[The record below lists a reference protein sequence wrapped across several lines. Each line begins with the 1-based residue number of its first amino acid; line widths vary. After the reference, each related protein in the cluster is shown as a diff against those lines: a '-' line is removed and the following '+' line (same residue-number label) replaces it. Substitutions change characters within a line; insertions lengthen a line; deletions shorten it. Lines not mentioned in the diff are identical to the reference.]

1 MFFAIVVS
9 KDRYIMNFE
18 KHYSIHSL
26 VKRGRDL
33 SKQMDIV
40 SFDLFDTLLI
50 RRIHDPDLI
59 KLPVARFI
67 AAKAVE
73 SGCAWS
79 WQKVQKLRDS
89 IEKRHRAETGEK
101 FADHEACYP
110 RFMKE
115 VLAEIF
121 GEEKGESLLQSV
133 TDYELFMENSMLV
146 PRREMVEW
154 LIELAGYGK
163 KIYILSDIY
172 LPAEHLRI
180 LIRHAGFLDY
190 VEEVISSADTFLAKA
205 SGEAFAFIEE
215 KYSLDRK
222 KWLHIGDNPI
232 SDGLRPSEFGLSSLV
247 LHDASEKHRKAI
259 IKRYFNY
266 SDGRPFWRGRAL
278 QQLMQPHEGENVRRE
293 DLYIEGYSFLA
304 PLIGGFVQYIA
315 EQCRARGISKVF
327 FLSREGWTFK
337 RFWEQ
342 SMPALF
348 PDGNL
353 PEIEYLYVSRM
364 ALAGASCAHQGL
376 TRDNADIA
384 FLPSGNRDF
393 RDVCRI
399 FGLDIAPLELHL
411 QRYELAATTCLSHL
425 HEGFESLDK
434 ARFYELLEDEAFQ
447 KEIQRQTGAANE
459 ALQRYLVDVGFFNH
473 TDVAI
478 VDIGWLGTIQ
488 RFLYEAVKHRTD
500 CPSFHGFLFGATR
513 GIPYPTSLKNVIEGV
528 VYDRQRFDMAGSTI
542 LYARDLFEEACRAPH
557 PTLNGYQLIENGYTL
572 QFREGDDEIGQAEL
586 QQDSYFA
593 PLQQGIFDGAAKYG
607 AASALLGY
615 SLKDYKPWFN
625 CMLVGKLAFP
635 KTMEVANIRHRHH
648 LDDFHGRHVPNKVHV
663 KGSRHLWDFPLLQ
676 LSCNPLLRLKFFL
689 GHLRERIKE

>member
-1 MFFAIVVS
+1 
-9 KDRYIMNFE
+9 
-18 KHYSIHSL
+18 
-26 VKRGRDL
+26 
-33 SKQMDIV
+33 MDIV
-40 SFDLFDTLLI
+40 TFDLFDTLFI

-67 AAKAVE
+67 AAKATE
-73 SGCAWS
+73 LGTGWS

-89 IEKRHRAETGEK
+89 IEKRHRAKTGEK

-110 RFMKE
+110 SFMQE

-121 GEEKGESLLQSV
+121 GEEQGKSFLQTV

-146 PRREMVEW
+146 PRGEMVDW
-154 LIELAGYGK
+154 LVELAAIGK
-163 KIYILSDIY
+163 KIYIISDIY
-172 LPAEHLRI
+172 LPAEHLKR
-180 LIRHAGFLDY
+180 LVRHAGFLEH
-190 VEEVISSADTFLAKA
+190 VEDVISSADTFLAKA
-205 SGEAFAFIEE
+205 SGKAFSFIEE
-215 KYSLDRK
+215 KYSLDRR

-232 SDGLRPSEFGLSSLV
+232 SDGLRPSQYGISALV

-259 IKRYFNY
+259 VKRYFNY

-278 QQLMQPHEGENVRRE
+278 QQLMQPHEGENIERA

-315 EQCRARGISKVF
+315 ESCRTLGITKIF

-342 SMPALF
+342 AMPALF
-348 PDGNL
+348 PDGKL

-364 ALAGASCAHQGL
+364 ALAGASCALQGL

-384 FLPSGNRDF
+384 FLPPGNRDF

-399 FGLDIAPLELHL
+399 FGLDITTLEPHL
-411 QRYELAATTCLSHL
+411 QRYNLTATTCLSHL
-425 HEGFESLDK
+425 HEGFDSWDK
-434 ARFYELLEDEAFQ
+434 VRFYELLEDSAFQ
-447 KEIQRQTGAANE
+447 GEIRRQTTSANT
-459 ALQRYLVDVGFFNH
+459 ALQRYLADVGFFNH

-488 RFLYEAVKHRTD
+488 RFLFEAVKDRAD
-500 CPSFHGFLFGATR
+500 CPRFHGFLFGATR
-513 GIPYPTSLKNVIEGV
+513 GIPYPTSTKNRIEGV
-528 VYDRQRFDMAGSTI
+528 LYDRQNFDMAASTI

-557 PTLNGYQLIENGYTL
+557 PTLNAYQLTEAGYTL
-572 QFREGDDEIGQAEL
+572 EFRKGDDEIGQAEL
-586 QQDSYFA
+586 QQDRYFA
-593 PLQQGIFDGAAKYG
+593 PLQQGIFDAAVRYG
-607 AASALLGY
+607 AASAVLGY

-625 CMLVGKLAFP
+625 CLLVNKLAFP
-635 KTMEVANIRHRHH
+635 RTVEVANIRHRHH

-663 KGSRHLWDFPLLQ
+663 KGNRHLWDFPLLQ
-676 LSCNPLLRLKFFL
+676 LTCNPLLRLKFFL
-689 GHLRERIKE
+689 RHLRDRIKE